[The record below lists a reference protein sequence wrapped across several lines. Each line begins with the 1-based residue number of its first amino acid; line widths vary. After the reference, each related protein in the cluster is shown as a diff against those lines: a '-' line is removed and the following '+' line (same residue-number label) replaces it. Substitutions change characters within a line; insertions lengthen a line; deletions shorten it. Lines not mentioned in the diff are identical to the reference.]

1 MAKTTE
7 SRAAGADAA
16 PPRRRLWLLELYR
29 SALGKKYAM
38 AISGLV
44 LMAYVLLHMI
54 GNLKLYFGPEAMQ
67 EYADWLRIFGAPAA
81 PEDAMLW
88 FVRIVLVVAFL
99 VHIHAAYALTVMNR
113 RARPERYQSRRD
125 YLAADFAARTMRWT
139 GVIILL
145 FVLFHLADL
154 TFGYVNPNPDFAYG
168 QNVYDNVVASFSVP
182 AISAFY
188 IIANLAL
195 GLHLYHGAWSL
206 FQTMGWN
213 RPRFNHWRRWF
224 AIAFAVV
231 VAGGNI
237 SFPIA
242 VLTGVVT

>member
-1 MAKTTE
+1 MAK
-7 SRAAGADAA
+7 AAEVAA
-16 PPRRRLWLLELYR
+16 EVSARRRRPWLLEVYG

-44 LMAYVLLHMI
+44 LMVYVFLHMV
-54 GNLKLYFGPEAMQ
+54 GNLKLYFGAEAMN
-67 EYADWLRIFGAPAA
+67 EYGEWLRIFGAPAIPGGWA
-81 PEDAMLW
+81 LW
-88 FVRIVLVVAFL
+88 GMRILLVVAFV
-99 VHIHAAYALTVMNR
+99 VHIHAAAALTLTNR

-125 YLAADFAARTMRWT
+125 YVAADFAARTMRWT
-139 GVIILL
+139 GVIVLL

-154 TFGYVNPNPDFAYG
+154 TFGYANPDFQGHA
-168 QNVYDNVVASFSVP
+168 NVYHNVVVSFSRPVV
-182 AISAFY
+182 SGFY

-213 RPRFNHWRRWF
+213 NPRFNPWRRWF
-224 AIAFAVV
+224 AIAFAIV
-231 VAGGNI
+231 VAGGNV

-242 VLTGVVT
+242 VLVGVVA

>member
-1 MAKTTE
+1 MAKMTDAR
-7 SRAAGADAA
+7 SAGVDAA
-16 PPRRRLWLLELYR
+16 PPRRRPWLLELYG
-29 SALGKKYAM
+29 SAVGKKYAM
-38 AISGLV
+38 ALSGIV

-54 GNLKLYFGPEAMQ
+54 GNLKLYFGQEAMD
-67 EYADWLRIFGAPAA
+67 EYAEWLRVFGAPAV
-81 PEDAMLW
+81 PDMTTLW
-88 FVRIVLVVAFL
+88 IVRVLLLVAFV
-99 VHIHAAYALTVMNR
+99 VHIHAAYALTIMNR

-139 GVIILL
+139 GVIVLL

-154 TFGYVNPNPDFAYG
+154 TWGYVNPEFEHGA
-168 QNVYDNVVASFSVP
+168 VYSNVVASFSRPVV
-182 AISAFY
+182 SAFY
-188 IIANLAL
+188 IVANLAL

-242 VLTGVVT
+242 VLAGVVT